1 MNEEQIKAI
10 CKFLINTGNAVL
22 HELPDN
28 GGAYV
33 IFPWDIRKKFGKPY
47 FFKCYKQHIMQT

>member
-1 MNEEQIKAI
+1 MKKYIYDAI
-10 CKFLINTGNAVL
+10 L
-22 HELPDN
+22 HELSDN

-47 FFKCYKQHIMQT
+47 FFNVINSIE